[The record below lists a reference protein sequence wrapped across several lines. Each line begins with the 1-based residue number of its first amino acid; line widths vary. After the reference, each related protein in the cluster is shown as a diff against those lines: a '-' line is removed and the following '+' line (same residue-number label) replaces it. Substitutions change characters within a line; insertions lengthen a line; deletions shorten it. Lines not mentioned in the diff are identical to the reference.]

1 MGNPGTHI
9 PAKNCT
15 LRDVWDM
22 VHVYVGPSQVEFAGE
37 GLYARR
43 DIAAGSLVCLFSGAR
58 KRHFR
63 HESHT
68 FSDYCIK
75 VDESCSIDIPDF
87 YIATKQYCATLAHKV
102 AITS

>member
-1 MGNPGTHI
+1 
-9 PAKNCT
+9 
-15 LRDVWDM
+15 M
-22 VHVYVGPSQVEFAGE
+22 V
-37 GLYARR
+37 RR

-75 VDESCSIDIPDF
+75 VIILDR
-87 YIATKQYCATLAHKV
+87 
-102 AITS
+102 